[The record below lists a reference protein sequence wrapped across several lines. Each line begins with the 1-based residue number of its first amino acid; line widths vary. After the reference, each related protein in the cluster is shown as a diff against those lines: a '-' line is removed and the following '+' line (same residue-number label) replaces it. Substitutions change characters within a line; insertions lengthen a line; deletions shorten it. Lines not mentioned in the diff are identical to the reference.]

1 MDERPADEARM
12 NERPADEAR
21 MGEATVECHTAME
34 ALRGG
39 GNGQKPKQADNRE
52 NTRQVHNA
60 PRDGLF
66 GHVSDIRQ
74 GLMTRGAVEFAVDF
88 VTTAYS
94 AVFQVSRK

>member
-1 MDERPADEARM
+1 MD
-12 NERPADEAR
+12 ERPADEAR
-21 MGEATVECHTAME
+21 MGEATVECHSAME

-39 GNGQKPKQADNRE
+39 GNGQKTEQADARE

-74 GLMTRGAVEFAVDF
+74 GLMTCGIAVDF
-88 VTTAYS
+88 VTPAYS